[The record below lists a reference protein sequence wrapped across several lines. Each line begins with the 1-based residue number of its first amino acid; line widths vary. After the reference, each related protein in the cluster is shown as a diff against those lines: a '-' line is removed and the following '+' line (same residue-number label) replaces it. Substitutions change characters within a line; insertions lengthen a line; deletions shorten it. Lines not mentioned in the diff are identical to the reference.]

1 MKDGKLPP
9 AGAGF
14 LTCASHWDLKLRG
27 FGSGTGRRNCII
39 QSSVVELIQMP
50 GAEITIASTEEE
62 EDPSSENRVKV
73 RFYYDVENWGNKVK
87 KIYSP
92 LMTGR
97 HTNRP
102 DF

>member
-1 MKDGKLPP
+1 
-9 AGAGF
+9 
-14 LTCASHWDLKLRG
+14 
-27 FGSGTGRRNCII
+27 
-39 QSSVVELIQMP
+39 MP